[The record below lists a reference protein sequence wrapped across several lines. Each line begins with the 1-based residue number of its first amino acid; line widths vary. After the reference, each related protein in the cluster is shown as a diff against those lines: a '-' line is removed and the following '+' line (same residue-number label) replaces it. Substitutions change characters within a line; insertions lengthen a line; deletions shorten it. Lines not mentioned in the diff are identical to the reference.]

1 MDHQTGP
8 KVSLVISHVVWDWNG
23 TLLND
28 NHAVLAAVNEVCT
41 GFGRPE
47 LTWNQWQAAYA
58 RPMRLSYEQ
67 VLQRALDDEEWEQ
80 IDKLY
85 HDRYDALLHTCELA
99 TGAHDVL
106 RAWSTSGRT
115 QSLLSMWFHSR
126 LTPTVEQYGLTQYF
140 TRVDGL
146 PGEVGGGSKAD
157 SLIRHLQEQQ
167 LDPAAVVLIGD
178 VVDDAHAARA
188 AGTQCVLVAT
198 GAMTRDAL
206 QTTGAPVTTSITKAL
221 GLLDK

>member
-1 MDHQTGP
+1 MC
-8 KVSLVISHVVWDWNG
+8 LVISHVVWDWNG

-41 GFGRPE
+41 GFGRAE
-47 LTWNQWQAAYA
+47 LTWGEWQAAYA

-67 VLQRALDDEEWEQ
+67 ILQRVLDDEEWEQ
-80 IDKLY
+80 VDKLY

-99 TGAHDVL
+99 AGVHDVL
-106 RAWSTSGRT
+106 RTWGAGGRT

-126 LTPTVEQYGLTQYF
+126 LTPTVELYGLTQYF

-157 SLIRHLQEQQ
+157 SLVRHLQEQQ
-167 LDPAAVVLIGD
+167 LDPTGVVLIGD
-178 VVDDAHAARA
+178 VVDDAHAAQA
-188 AGTQCVLVAT
+188 AGTQCVLVTT
-198 GAMTRDAL
+198 GAMTREAL
-206 QTTGAPVTTSITKAL
+206 ETTGAPVAGSISEAL
-221 GLLDK
+221 GLLDQ

>member
-1 MDHQTGP
+1 MISHGP
-8 KVSLVISHVVWDWNG
+8 ISHVVWDWNG

-28 NHAVLAAVNEVCT
+28 NHAVLAAVNEVCA

-47 LTWNQWQAAYA
+47 LSWSEWQAAYA

-67 VLQRALDDEEWEQ
+67 VLRRTLDEEEWAQ

-85 HDRYDALLHTCELA
+85 HERYDALLHTCELA
-99 TGAHDVL
+99 VGAHDVL
-106 RAWSTSGRT
+106 RACSTSGRT
-115 QSLLSMWFHSR
+115 QSLLSMWFHAR

-157 SLIRHLQEQQ
+157 SLQRHLSEQQ

-178 VVDDAHAARA
+178 VVDDAHAAQA
-188 AGTQCVLVAT
+188 AGTQCVLVTT
-198 GAMTRDAL
+198 GAMTRKAL
-206 QTTGAPVTTSITKAL
+206 QATGAPVTTSITEAL
-221 GLLDK
+221 QLLDT